1 MYKTFFA
8 APKLELAQEVDSQV
22 AAAAKLLSAS
32 VENELQNR
40 REALLEKGRP
50 VPKTHTRPRPWDSL
64 QV

>member
-32 VENELQNR
+32 VENELQNVVK
-40 REALLEKGRP
+40 LF
-50 VPKTHTRPRPWDSL
+50 
-64 QV
+64 